1 MEIGF
6 IGLGNMG
13 KPIAQNLIKAGH
25 SLTVY
30 NRTAERADGLSGCKV
45 ADSPAGAAHGAEVLI
60 TMLADDHAVEQTLLG
75 DHPGAAFRSLRA
87 GAVHISMSTISVAL
101 SQRLA
106 DAHRQGGHKY
116 VSAPV
121 FGRPQAAA
129 DAGLLVVAAG
139 EPEAVERCQPIF
151 SAIGRAT
158 SVVAENPE
166 AANAVKLTGNFTIA
180 AVLETLGEAV
190 ALVRKQGVAPEQFL
204 EILNLIFR
212 SPVYQIYGGL
222 IAGQHFEPAGFR
234 TVLGLKDVR
243 LALAA
248 ADSSNVPMPLASLL
262 HDRLMAACGRG
273 RADQDWSSIA
283 AVIAEEAGL

>member
-1 MEIGF
+1 
-6 IGLGNMG
+6 
-13 KPIAQNLIKAGH
+13 
-25 SLTVY
+25 
-30 NRTAERADGLSGCKV
+30 
-45 ADSPAGAAHGAEVLI
+45 
-60 TMLADDHAVEQTLLG
+60 
-75 DHPGAAFRSLRA
+75 
-87 GAVHISMSTISVAL
+87 MSTISVDL
-101 SQRLA
+101 SRRLA
-106 DAHRQGGHKY
+106 DTHQRAGQKY

-129 DAGLLVVAAG
+129 EAGLLVVAAG
-139 EPEAVERCQPIF
+139 DPQAVERCQPIF
-151 SAIGRAT
+151 SAIARGT
-158 SVVAENPE
+158 FVVGQNAA

-204 EILNLIFR
+204 EILNSLFR

-222 IAGQHFEPAGFR
+222 IAGQRFEPAGFR
-234 TVLGLKDVR
+234 TILGLKDVR

-248 ADSSNVPMPLASLL
+248 ADSSSVPMPLASLL

-283 AVIAEEAGL
+283 AVIAEDAGL